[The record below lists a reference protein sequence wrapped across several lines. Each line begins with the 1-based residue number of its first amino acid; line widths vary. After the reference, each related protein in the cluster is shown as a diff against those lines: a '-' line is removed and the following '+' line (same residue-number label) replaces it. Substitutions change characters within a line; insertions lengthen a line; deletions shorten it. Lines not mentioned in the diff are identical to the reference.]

1 MAIYHLEA
9 KVISRGVG
17 RSAVA
22 ASAYLSCSQI
32 YNDYDGIQHDYTRKQ
47 GLVWEEVFL
56 PPIAPPE
63 WNDRSILWNMVEE
76 TEKTKDSRL
85 AREFVVA
92 LPIELSQ
99 TDWKSLL
106 TEFIQDN
113 FVSDGMCADV
123 AIHDPHPPEHNPHAH
138 IMLTVRPL
146 KENGIWQHK
155 TEKEYLYVKNGEE
168 RGFTAAEF
176 KNAQADGWE
185 KQYQYL
191 VGDKK
196 MYMAPSKAEKHGYE
210 RANKYPKSTKFGRQ
224 NPITERWNSE
234 EQLFLWREN
243 WATVTNKFL
252 AQYPWIDARIDH
264 RSNAAR
270 GLDEQPTIH
279 EGYHARKMEAMGLVS
294 DRCEINRQI
303 KADNALLREIKAQ
316 VKKLTD
322 AIKNSV
328 PELANALESLREN
341 MIVLVYRIRHIRAG
355 KQKISDYVDAVKPT
369 LERYT
374 DIKQEIK
381 EKTAERKQLRSE
393 QDALSFVHVIKHQKL
408 SEQITILTEDIEEL
422 KSEKSMILKTLD
434 CADDTALRKAKKSV
448 ENLETQKETLEQS
461 EIKFTAELNSTLEK
475 YNTLEQDA
483 ASVDADELTDTR
495 MELRTNKEQS
505 AAIQLQKIYGDK
517 YDYDMMRQSKL
528 EAKKMLG
535 EDTRKPSIKQALQ
548 RKEPEVLMP
557 KSQKKKQKEYER

>member
-9 KVISRGVG
+9 KVISRGAG

-32 YNDYDGIQHDYTRKQ
+32 YNDYDGIQHDYTRKR
-47 GLVWEEVFL
+47 GLIWEEVFL

-63 WNDRSILWNMVEE
+63 WSDRSILWNMVEE
-76 TEKTKDSRL
+76 NEKTKDSRL

-92 LPIELSQ
+92 LPIELGQ

-123 AIHDPHPPEHNPHAH
+123 AIHDPHPPGYNPHAH

-146 KENGIWQHK
+146 KENGTWQHK
-155 TEKEYLYVKNGEE
+155 TEKEYLCVKDGEE
-168 RGFTAAEF
+168 CGFTATEF
-176 KNAQADGWE
+176 KTAQADGWE

-196 MYMAPSKAEKHGYE
+196 VYMAPSEAEKHGYE

-224 NPITERWNSE
+224 NPISERWNSE

-264 RSNAAR
+264 RSHAAR

-279 EGYHARKMEAMGLVS
+279 EGYHARKMEAMGFVS

-316 VKKLTD
+316 VKKLTA

-374 DIKQEIK
+374 EIKQEIK
-381 EKTAERKQLRSE
+381 EKTAERKQLRTE

-408 SEQITILTEDIEEL
+408 SEQITTLTEDIEEL

-434 CADDTALRKAKKSV
+434 CSDDTDFRKAKKNV
-448 ENLETQKETLEQS
+448 ENLETQKETLEQT
-461 EIKFTAELNSTLEK
+461 EVKFTAELDSTLEK
-475 YNTLEQDA
+475 YNALEQDA

-495 MELRTNKEQS
+495 MELRPDKEQS

-528 EAKKMLG
+528 EVKKMLR
-535 EDTRKPSIKQALQ
+535 EDTRKPSIRQMLQ
-548 RKEPEVLMP
+548 RKEPEVQVS
-557 KSQKKKQKEYER
+557 KKQKKKQKEYER